1 MAGDYDKRHLI
12 QWLRAEMA
20 RAAGRAYPRLDLD
33 ALDMDS
39 LRELQRLMRD
49 LDAER
54 RMAVQRARLTP
65 WRKP

>member
-1 MAGDYDKRHLI
+1 MAADYDKRSLI

-33 ALDMDS
+33 ALDLDS
-39 LRELQRLMRD
+39 LRDLQRLLRD

-54 RMAVQRARLTP
+54 RMAVQRARMMP
-65 WRKP
+65 WRMP

>member
-1 MAGDYDKRHLI
+1 MDGDYAKRSLI
-12 QWLRAEMA
+12 QWLQAEMA

-39 LRELQRLMRD
+39 LRELQRLLRD

-54 RMAVQRARLTP
+54 RMAVQRARMMP
-65 WRKP
+65 WRMP